1 MRALYCGML
10 GRAGKFSSRLYHDCH
25 LLLELHV
32 PESPVYHLTRS
43 EAAQMSIWSLV
54 RALVLMSRKSKTFYS
69 KKYGIGLIRFT
80 HRSGNILHTSTK
92 GDHAVRYHSMHDN
105 KYLSYFRGHENT
117 LVSSQ
122 FQKDMQ
128 MEGADG

>member
-1 MRALYCGML
+1 MRVSYYGML
-10 GRAGKFSSRLYHDCH
+10 GRVGESSASSISSTCLSIPKASLWEY
-25 LLLELHV
+25 LILAQ
-32 PESPVYHLTRS
+32 RS
-43 EAAQMSIWSLV
+43 IRSVAK
-54 RALVLMSRKSKTFYS
+54 ALVLMSRKSKTFYS

-117 LVSSQ
+117 LVRHLQ
-122 FQKDMQ
+122 
-128 MEGADG
+128 

>member
-1 MRALYCGML
+1 MRVSYYGML
-10 GRAGKFSSRLYHDCH
+10 GRAGKFTSRLYHDCH
-25 LLLELHV
+25 LLLMVHV
-32 PESPVYHLTRS
+32 PESSFYHLTRS
-43 EAAQMSIWSLV
+43 EAALMSIWSLV

-117 LVSSQ
+117 LV
-122 FQKDMQ
+122 
-128 MEGADG
+128 